1 MSAKIN
7 NRTTIHQGKVFE
19 LIRENVTLENGTTTD
34 LEFIEHPGATAIIPF
49 LDDKRIVLLKQYR
62 HALKKYIWEIP
73 AGTLDPQEEII
84 SCAKRELIEETGYS
98 AGQWHRLGEITP
110 VPGYS
115 NERIHIFLATELQ
128 PADQNLD
135 EDEVIQVQALDFL
148 KAFEMIGDGEIQD
161 AKSIAGLFLASQWL
175 KSNARNRWLKLFGA
189 IQLPGLVRPVDAPWP
204 A

>member
-1 MSAKIN
+1 MTAKVN

-34 LEFIEHPGATAIIPF
+34 VEFIEHPGATAVIPF

-62 HALKKYIWEIP
+62 HALKKTIWEVP
-73 AGTLDPQEEII
+73 AGTLDPREEII

-115 NERIHIFLATELQ
+115 NERIHIFLATGLQ

-135 EDEVIQVQALDFL
+135 EDEVIEVQAVDFL
-148 KAFEMIGDGEIQD
+148 KAIEMIGDGEIQD
-161 AKSIAGLFLASQWL
+161 AKSIVGLFWASQWL
-175 KSNARNRWLKLFGA
+175 KSNA
-189 IQLPGLVRPVDAPWP
+189 
-204 A
+204 